1 MYVERFIARRYL
13 KSKKEG
19 FVSLISSFSLIGIA
33 LGVATLIVVM
43 SVMNGFRAELLSR
56 ILGLNGH
63 VSVYSSYSNSLDNF
77 DSLNEKAKTVNG
89 VISSFPIIDGQA
101 LITTD
106 STAKGIMIRGMRA
119 EDIKSKPV
127 LNSSIVAGD
136 LNNFTGNSILIGRRM
151 ADNLH
156 LSVGDTLSVISP
168 QGAKTPFGIM
178 PRMKTFHIA
187 GVFEIGMYEYDS
199 NFIFAPLATAQKF
212 FDLKDNEVNY
222 LEITTKNPEK
232 LKDVIMGLNVEIG
245 QNTRILSWRA
255 QNASY
260 FNALDVEKNV
270 MFLILTLII
279 LIAGFNIISGMVML
293 VKDKTRG
300 IAIMKSMGASRF
312 SIMKIFLM
320 TGSTI
325 GVIGTFLGLGLGLY
339 VAENIGKIQHLLN
352 SMTGE
357 DLFSA
362 EIYYLSNLP
371 HKTDPHEVLVVVIMS
386 LIISIL
392 STIYPAMKASK
403 LDPVEALRYE

>member
-1 MYVERFIARRYL
+1 
-13 KSKKEG
+13 
-19 FVSLISSFSLIGIA
+19 LISSFSLIGIA

>member
-199 NFIFAPLATAQKF
+199 NFIFTPLATAQKF

-222 LEITTKNPEK
+222 LEITTKDPEK
-232 LKDVIMGLNVEIG
+232 LKDVIMRLNSEIG
-245 QNTRILSWRA
+245 QNTRILSWRS

>member
-199 NFIFAPLATAQKF
+199 NFIFTPLATVQKF

-222 LEITTKNPEK
+222 LEITTKDPEK
-232 LKDVIMGLNVEIG
+232 LKDVIMRLNSEIG
-245 QNTRILSWRA
+245 QNTRILSWRS

-352 SMTGE
+352 SITGE